1 MDQMTKRERVLA
13 AIRGDDVDRVPYS
26 FWYHFP
32 MEDKAG
38 PEFIEAE
45 VAFALKYDVDIL
57 KVMHDTPYD
66 MPDGLTSVG
75 RPSDWRALEPL
86 DPREGGFRR
95 HLDALHAIRRRL
107 PDDRP
112 VVDTLFSPF
121 SYAEKLC
128 GKQTLRLLNE
138 DPDALNHGLAAI
150 AESVGAFGRAAIED
164 GAIDGMYLASSGG
177 QYDIMSEAQFA
188 EVFLPHHKR
197 VAEMCAPVGVCNVVH
212 IHGTNVMW
220 GLQAQMPAHV
230 LHWSDR
236 TTAPSL
242 SAARE
247 KDDRCFAGGVNE
259 VDAHQRAPEQ
269 LAEQVRSAIRELGGR
284 KLIVASG
291 CAVATDIAEE
301 NLLAIA
307 RAASGK

>member
-1 MDQMTKRERVLA
+1 MTKRERVLA

-45 VAFALKYDVDIL
+45 VAFAVHYDVDIL

-66 MPDGLTSVG
+66 LPAGLEWVTK
-75 RPSDWRALEPL
+75 PSDWRALEPL
-86 DPREGGFRR
+86 DPRKGGFGR
-95 HLDALHAIRRRL
+95 HLDALHAIRKRL

-112 VVDTLFSPF
+112 MVDTLFSPF
-121 SYAEKLC
+121 SYAEKLSR
-128 GKQTLRLLNE
+128 KQTLRHLSE
-138 DPDALNHGLAAI
+138 DPDALRHGLAAI
-150 AESVGAFGRAAIED
+150 AESVGAFGRTAIED

-177 QYDIMSEAQFA
+177 QYDLMPEPQFA
-188 EVFLPHHKR
+188 EVFLPHHRR
-197 VAEMCAPVGVCNVVH
+197 VAEMCAPVGVCNVLH
-212 IHGTNVMW
+212 IHGTDVMW
-220 GLQAQMPAHV
+220 DLQAQMPAHV

-242 SAARE
+242 SEARAR
-247 KDDRCFAGGVNE
+247 DARCFAGGVNE
-259 VDAHQRAPEQ
+259 VDAHQRTPEE
-269 LAEQVRSAIRELGGR
+269 LAEQVRAAIGELGGR
-284 KLIVASG
+284 KLIIATG

-307 RAASGK
+307 RAARGQ